1 MLLNFP
7 IPYQGE
13 LLYSV
18 VARYGVHFGIT
29 SPKQLLDDVFDNRK
43 VIATIDLPNHLTI
56 IAEHYTDCYQC
67 DVEYLAY
74 KHTLFPLYAPFVPE
88 KRRLDCLRLMAATS
102 QGAIHLS
109 LGVAASRIKQTSS
122 LRYCPQC
129 LLLQHKQY
137 GEYFWKRIWQITG
150 VDCCLLHG
158 ELKEAAVEGHAYHRH
173 QYFAPCPDNCPD
185 SKQNKSSEESKIVT
199 YQVEKLLNR
208 PSVKSADL
216 GQWTAYYYHLAE
228 QNGCCKGKHINYAKI
243 VERVLLHWPKKWLV
257 EYGLNISESENCWL
271 KGIFRKHRKSFSY
284 LEHFVVLQSFLSPVW
299 DINEVLYDV
308 SNQNSV
314 DEYHVV
320 AVPDDVNIK
329 LIQEYQQSWTLLV
342 KQFGVKAARYHN
354 HGGAFYAWLYRH
366 NKVWLLNFN
375 SQYRIYP
382 KPVNN
387 RVDWQKKDYLT
398 VRELIILRNCY
409 EVLLDNPKMTRNW
422 YIKQLQS
429 PATIEKNLSKLP
441 LCNLFFMRYCENTT
455 EYQIRRVTKIIVQ
468 WHKPLIDLKRWKI
481 LRLSGLSE
489 ERLRN
494 GTRDFLTKIMEI

>member
-1 MLLNFP
+1 LLNFP
-7 IPYQGE
+7 IPYRDE

-29 SPKQLLDDVFDNRK
+29 SPKQLLDDVFNNRK
-43 VIATIDLPNHLTI
+43 VIATIDLPNHLSI
-56 IAEHYTDCYQC
+56 IAEHYTDCYHC

-88 KRRLDCLRLMAATS
+88 KRRLECLRLMAATS

-150 VDCCLLHG
+150 ADCCLLHG
-158 ELKEAAVEGHAYHRH
+158 ELKEAAVERHAYHRH

-216 GQWTAYYYHLAE
+216 GQWTTFYHHLAE
-228 QNGCCKGKHINYAKI
+228 QNDCCKGKFINYAKI

-257 EYGLNISESENCWL
+257 EHGLSISESENCWL

-284 LEHFVVLQSFLSPVW
+284 LEHIVVLQSFLSPAW
-299 DINEVLYDV
+299 NINDVLDGVYKQKIE
-308 SNQNSV
+308 S
-314 DEYHVV
+314 EHHVV
-320 AVPDDVNIK
+320 ALPDDVSIK
-329 LIQEYQQSWTLLV
+329 LIQEYQQSWMLLV
-342 KQFGVKAARYHN
+342 KQFGVKAARYQN
-354 HGGAFYAWLYRH
+354 HGGAIYAWLYRH

-382 KPVNN
+382 RSINN
-387 RVDWQKKDYLT
+387 RVDWQNKDYSI
-398 VRELIILRNCY
+398 VRELLTMLNYY
-409 EVLLDNPKMTRNW
+409 ELLLDNPKMTRNW
-422 YIKQLQS
+422 YIKQLKS
-429 PATIEKNLSKLP
+429 PASVEKNLSKLP
-441 LCNLFFMRYCENTT
+441 LCNQFFMRYCENTT
-455 EYQIRRVTKIIVQ
+455 EYQIRRLTKIIVQ
-468 WHKPLIDLKRWKI
+468 LQKPPIDLKRWKV

-489 ERLRN
+489 ERLKR